1 MLVKYSDRGLF
12 NEKGKIYP
20 LYEKLYLVA
29 VLVFY
34 LVPFSNFIVLLSNT
48 KNPKIYSNRW
58 VINCYN
64 QTDVEN
70 SSIKHVIMIRTIEA
84 LTLTFHSILY
94 FSILYKVKGKKLFPS
109 KFGPYQ
115 KNLVTLKET
124 FVFTIIAVFSNII
137 RFALQFDFFGYS
149 CLVYFLFCIV
159 SYFIYPI
166 HLLKSLRKTLPQFH
180 TNILNIQFDNEMKIY
195 PRKNQANLIPRNPV
209 FTKNIC
215 DSKSTEMNTA
225 QNIGIKSLYPSNC
238 NNLPEI
244 FE

>member
-1 MLVKYSDRGLF
+1 M
-12 NEKGKIYP
+12 
-20 LYEKLYLVA
+20 
-29 VLVFY
+29 
-34 LVPFSNFIVLLSNT
+34 
-48 KNPKIYSNRW
+48 
-58 VINCYN
+58 
-64 QTDVEN
+64 
-70 SSIKHVIMIRTIEA
+70 
-84 LTLTFHSILY
+84 
-94 FSILYKVKGKKLFPS
+94 
-109 KFGPYQ
+109 
-115 KNLVTLKET
+115 VTLKET
-124 FVFTIIAVFSNII
+124 FVFTVKAVISNII

-225 QNIGIKSLYPSNC
+225 QNIGTKSLYPSNC